1 MTSIENRENFYS
13 LYIDDLVN
21 IYYILKD
28 RYKLLGFMD
37 NTKIENFIEIILDN
51 LIFRDNPIENNEN
64 DESDDEIS
72 DDDYFQ

>member
-21 IYYILKD
+21 KYYILKD